1 MRRNKHTIHCNEKS
15 SEVNQT
21 IFGSIQ
27 NLEMERRVLPAVL
40 IRGLEYLRDT
50 DFYKL
55 EPRRYEI
62 DGTTIFALVQEY
74 QPVPKGEKKPEAH
87 RKYLDIQYVFQ
98 GSEIICYS
106 FENPV
111 NEVLED
117 RLAEQDLLFF
127 KSVQNEMDLILTQGM
142 YVILFPQDIHRPG
155 CRYGEGAGSRR
166 LS

>member
-1 MRRNKHTIHCNEKS
+1 M
-15 SEVNQT
+15 

-27 NLEMERRVLPAVL
+27 NLETGRLVLPAALV
-40 IRGLEYLRDT
+40 RGLVYLRDT
-50 DFYKL
+50 DFSKL
-55 EPRRYEI
+55 EPGRYEI
-62 DGTTIFALVQEY
+62 DGTAIFALVQEY
-74 QPVPKGEKKPEAH
+74 QPTPKEEKKPEAH

-106 FENPV
+106 LENRV

-117 RLAEQDLLFF
+117 HLAEKDLLFF

-155 CRYGEGAGSRR
+155 CRYGKGGHVKKVVVKISRD
-166 LS
+166 LL

>member
-1 MRRNKHTIHCNEKS
+1 M
-15 SEVNQT
+15 

-27 NLEMERRVLPAVL
+27 NLEMDRCVLPVALV
-40 IRGLEYLRDT
+40 RGLEYLRDT

-55 EPRRYEI
+55 EPGRYEI
-62 DGTTIFALVQEY
+62 DGTAIFALVQEY

-98 GSEIICYS
+98 SSEIICYS
-106 FENPV
+106 LENRV

-117 RLAEQDLLFF
+117 RMAEQDILFF

-142 YVILFPQDIHRPG
+142 YAILFPQDIHRPG
-155 CRYGEGAGSRR
+155 CRYGEGGRVKKVVVKISKD
-166 LS
+166 LL

>member
-1 MRRNKHTIHCNEKS
+1 M
-15 SEVNQT
+15 

-27 NLEMERRVLPAVL
+27 NLEMDRRVLPAALVK
-40 IRGLEYLRDT
+40 GLEYLRDT

-55 EPRRYEI
+55 EPGRYGI
-62 DGTTIFALVQEY
+62 DGTAIFALIQEY

-106 FENPV
+106 VENRM

-117 RLAEQDLLFF
+117 LLAEQDLLFF

-155 CRYGEGAGSRR
+155 CLYGEGGRVKKVVVKISKD
-166 LS
+166 LL

>member
-1 MRRNKHTIHCNEKS
+1 MD
-15 SEVNQT
+15 
-21 IFGSIQ
+21 
-27 NLEMERRVLPAVL
+27 RRVLPAAL

-50 DFYKL
+50 NFYKL
-55 EPRRYEI
+55 EPGGYEI
-62 DGTTIFALVQEY
+62 DCSEIFALVQEY

-98 GSEIICYS
+98 GSEIISYS
-106 FENPV
+106 LKNQM

-142 YVILFPQDIHRPG
+142 YTILFPQDIHRPG
-155 CRYGEGAGSRR
+155 CRYGEGGRVKKVVVKISKD
-166 LS
+166 LL

>member
-1 MRRNKHTIHCNEKS
+1 M
-15 SEVNQT
+15 

-27 NLEMERRVLPAVL
+27 NLETDRRVLPAALV
-40 IRGLEYLRDT
+40 RGLEYLRDT

-55 EPRRYEI
+55 EPGRYEI
-62 DGTTIFALVQEY
+62 DGTAIFALVQEY
-74 QPVPKGEKKPEAH
+74 EPAPKEEKKAEAH

-106 FENPV
+106 LENRA
-111 NEVLED
+111 NEALED
-117 RLAEQDLLFF
+117 HLAEKDLLFF

-155 CRYGEGAGSRR
+155 CRYGEGGQVKKVIVKISKD
-166 LS
+166 LL

>member
-1 MRRNKHTIHCNEKS
+1 
-15 SEVNQT
+15 
-21 IFGSIQ
+21 
-27 NLEMERRVLPAVL
+27 MERRVLPAVL

-155 CRYGEGAGSRR
+155 CRYGEGGRVKKVVVKISKD
-166 LS
+166 LL